1 MLQYRSR
8 RFWLVVTIGVT
19 TIFGSIDA
27 AGAWADTPDAASVTI
42 PFVNASGGPL
52 TGLPRIRVGLDRGTP
67 IVFTMD
73 TGSTGL
79 VVGTGTKAFTP
90 SGPSLGPGQI
100 TYSSSGIVLTGS
112 FYQATVKIGSDQN
125 YAIASVPVLLAD
137 QLTCTL
143 NARHCTAKSNPDT
156 AQFGIGF
163 GRGHGGN
170 SGRAP
175 SDNAFLNIIDING
188 TPVIPSSPTKGGTLI
203 SGYIIT
209 SQNVT
214 LGLTTHNTRGF
225 KFLDLTWSQT
235 YADWEPAPATLTIG
249 GSKGVGTVL
258 NDSGVASMYAR
269 PVVGS
274 DIPSTARYGVCA
286 HGPCLEPG
294 TKVEVD
300 IGVGVMPVASY
311 NFTIGPDGGP
321 TADSSAA
328 APAFVTLVAKAPTAF
343 VNTSYHFFNEFDYVY
358 DYTRGM
364 VGYRKARWSAG

>member
-1 MLQYRSR
+1 MLHYRSG
-8 RFWLVVTIGVT
+8 RFCLVMTIGVT
-19 TIFGSIDA
+19 AILGSI
-27 AGAWADTPDAASVTI
+27 GAPGASMATPDTASVTI

-52 TGLPRIRVGLDRGTP
+52 TGLPRIRVGLGNGTP

-112 FYQATVKIGSDQN
+112 FYQATVKIGSDEN

-137 QLTCTL
+137 QLTCTP

-163 GRGHGGN
+163 GREHGGN
-170 SGRAP
+170 SGRTP
-175 SDNAFLNIIDING
+175 SDNAFLNIINING

-209 SQNVT
+209 PQSVT
-214 LGLTTHNTRGF
+214 LGVTTHNTRGF

-235 YADWEPAPATLTIG
+235 YGDWEPVPTTLTIG

-269 PVVGS
+269 PVTGS
-274 DIPSTARYGVCA
+274 DIPSTAPYGVCD

-294 TKVEVD
+294 TKVQVD
-300 IGVGVMPVASY
+300 IGSSGGLPVASY
-311 NFTIGPDGGP
+311 DFTIGPDGGP

-328 APAFVTLVAKAPTAF
+328 APAYVTLVAEAQTAF

-358 DYTRGM
+358 DYTHGV
-364 VGYRKARWSAG
+364 VGYRKAR